1 MQVSKYFFFLL
12 PIVLLFATSCKK
24 TIIEETVYDE
34 VIYQLDTLPV
44 YSSNLEKDREKS
56 DIQFISILYADLF
69 GKAIAGNI
77 TGELSELKLSFGDK
91 VTLNQM
97 IVSAFINDPDIKIPD
112 NQQMR
117 DDPEKFV
124 TDIYRKF
131 YLRNPTAYEKYY
143 LVKLINEDPELT
155 VEHFYTAFA
164 LSNEYSFY

>member
-1 MQVSKYFFFLL
+1 MQVSKYLFLL
-12 PIVLLFATSCKK
+12 LFPLLFATSCQK
-24 TIIEETVYDE
+24 TLVKETVYDE

-44 YSSNLEKDREKS
+44 YSSNLEKNREKS

-97 IVSAFINDPDIKIPD
+97 LVSAFINDPDIKMPE
-112 NQQMR
+112 NREMR
-117 DDPEKFV
+117 NDPEKFV
-124 TDIYRKF
+124 RDLYRKF
-131 YLRNPTAYEKYY
+131 YLRDPTAYEKYY
-143 LVKLINEDPELT
+143 LVKLINDDPGLT

-164 LSNEYSFY
+164 LSNEYRFY

>member
-1 MQVSKYFFFLL
+1 MQVSKYLFLL
-12 PIVLLFATSCKK
+12 LFPLLFATSCQK
-24 TIIEETVYDE
+24 TLVKETVYDE

-44 YSSNLEKDREKS
+44 YSSNLEKNREKS

-97 IVSAFINDPDIKIPD
+97 LVSAFINDPDIKMPD
-112 NQQMR
+112 NQEMR
-117 DDPEKFV
+117 NDPEKFV
-124 TDIYRKF
+124 RDLYRKF

-143 LVKLINEDPELT
+143 LVKLINDDPGLT